1 RGSRKPSGPQYS
13 NPQRPNK
20 ERNTEHMTFKRV
32 NDIIPQGETRFFK
45 PKEFADTYAL
55 LIEPSE
61 ARAQVKT
68 TDYYVQEIEPDQPA
82 GALEAGQPDVEGDY
96 ILTHKALVNI
106 AREAIGEAVPA
117 VLASKQMKSRPG
129 TYWAFEGVDVKT
141 ESLLATYYEKRES
154 GDTEELPF

>member
-1 RGSRKPSGPQYS
+1 
-13 NPQRPNK
+13 
-20 ERNTEHMTFKRV
+20 MTFKRV
-32 NDIIPQGETRFFK
+32 GDIIPQGETRFFK

-61 ARAQVKT
+61 VREKVKT
-68 TDYYVQEIEPDQPA
+68 TDYYGQEIEQDQA
-82 GALEAGQPDVEGDY
+82 VVHLSAFSTASALEAGQPDVEGDY